1 MLDYFCMSK
10 LFITM
15 SETPNTR
22 KWRPLEKMFNEV
34 PAKYDLLNRIITLG
48 MDIRWRKSVSREC
61 LKENPE
67 RVLDLCTGT
76 GDLAIQL
83 VKDSKNS
90 IDFQALDYS
99 GPMLDV
105 AQKKAKKKNI
115 SSIEF
120 IQGDAGNLPYETNS
134 MDAVG
139 ITFAFRNLTYKNPG
153 RDKYL
158 AEIIRVL
165 KPGGKFVFAESSQP
179 ESKFFRFFFRIYLK
193 VFVHWIGGAISGHK
207 SAYRYLAISARNYY
221 NAEDL
226 SDLLLKAGY
235 RTVHHKAF
243 FGGVARMTVAV
254 L

>member
-1 MLDYFCMSK
+1 MIEPTK
-10 LFITM
+10 
-15 SETPNTR
+15 TR

-34 PAKYDLLNRIITLG
+34 PGRYDLLNKIITLG
-48 MDIRWRKSVSREC
+48 QDARWRRSVSKEC
-61 LKENPE
+61 LKGNPAK
-67 RVLDLCTGT
+67 VLDLCTGT

-90 IDFQALDYS
+90 ISFHALDYS
-99 GPMLDV
+99 KPMLEV

-115 SSIEF
+115 DSIEF
-120 IQGDAGNLPYETNS
+120 IQGDAGDLPFPTDS
-134 MDAVG
+134 MDAIG

-179 ESKFFRFFFRIYLK
+179 KSKFLRFFFRIYLQ
-193 VFVHWIGGAISGHK
+193 VFVAWIGGLISGHK
-207 SAYRYLAISARNYY
+207 AAYRYLAISAKNYY
-221 NAEDL
+221 NAEEIK
-226 SDLLLKAGY
+226 DLLINAGY
-235 RTVHHKAF
+235 KDVRHKSF
-243 FGGVARMTVAV
+243 FGGVARVTVAV